1 LLESPHPEEF
11 ERKQQIAPPLR
22 TLRGEDA
29 GERREV
35 KSRDT
40 DEGHDDDF
48 HHRSLVFFRIFASK
62 CFGCGFFPIE

>member
-22 TLRGEDA
+22 TLRGGDA

-35 KSRDT
+35 ESRNT
-40 DEGHDDDF
+40 DEGLMMIF
-48 HHRSLVFFRIFASK
+48 IIEVWFFSESFASK
-62 CFGCGFFPIE
+62 CFGCVFFPIE